1 MSDTIDPDKAV
12 AIRLRARLA
21 VVERAAWFGLVHA
34 MRTRPEETEAF
45 LASERARCTEG
56 FTNKE
61 AGGKGWAGDLTDAER
76 AMLAAEVDKGLAEL
90 LSDAKDAV

>member
-1 MSDTIDPDKAV
+1 MSETVDPDKAV

-45 LASERARCTEG
+45 ITSERERCTEG
-56 FTNKE
+56 F
-61 AGGKGWAGDLTDAER
+61 GGKGWASDLTEAER

-90 LSDAKDAV
+90 LADAKDAV

>member
-1 MSDTIDPDKAV
+1 MSETVDPDKAV

-45 LASERARCTEG
+45 IASERERCAEG
-56 FTNKE
+56 F
-61 AGGKGWAGDLTDAER
+61 GGKGWAGDLTDAER

-90 LSDAKDAV
+90 LADAKDAV

>member
-1 MSDTIDPDKAV
+1 MSETVDPDKAV

-45 LASERARCTEG
+45 IASERERCTEG
-56 FTNKE
+56 F
-61 AGGKGWAGDLTDAER
+61 GGKGWASDLTEAER

-90 LSDAKDAV
+90 LADAKDAV

>member
-1 MSDTIDPDKAV
+1 MSDTVDPDKAV

-45 LASERARCTEG
+45 IASERARCAEG
-56 FTNKE
+56 F
-61 AGGKGWAGDLTDAER
+61 GGTAWARDLTDAER
-76 AMLAAEVDKGLAEL
+76 ALLGAEVDKGLAEL
-90 LSDAKDAV
+90 LADAKDAV

>member
-1 MSDTIDPDKAV
+1 MSDTIDPEKAV

-45 LASERARCTEG
+45 I
-56 FTNKE
+56 
-61 AGGKGWAGDLTDAER
+61 
-76 AMLAAEVDKGLAEL
+76 AEVDKGLADL
-90 LSDAKDAV
+90 LADAKDAV